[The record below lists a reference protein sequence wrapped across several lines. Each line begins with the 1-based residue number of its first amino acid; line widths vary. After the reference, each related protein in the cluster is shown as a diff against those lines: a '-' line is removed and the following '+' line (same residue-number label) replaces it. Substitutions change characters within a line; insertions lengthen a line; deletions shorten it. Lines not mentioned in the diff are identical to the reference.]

1 MMLWSSG
8 SLGLTAQLRGDVVPT
23 GAQPAIAN
31 YKLEWKGGGCEQW
44 KSFGGQFLGVG
55 HTTHSCFEGCAARQ
69 RNGLFYREND
79 GLCGCV
85 MAGCSM

>member
-44 KSFGGQFLGVG
+44 KSFGPTPRVGTEGV
-55 HTTHSCFEGCAARQ
+55 TALFEVTR
-69 RNGLFYREND
+69 
-79 GLCGCV
+79 V
-85 MAGCSM
+85 MCRWFVH